1 MIAEE
6 LASPRAAEPD
16 ADAHFSI
23 AAVKAASRWLS
34 AHAHNVNSQAGED
47 GIVEKALSML
57 PDLSHWC
64 VEFGAW
70 DGRYMSNTYRLVD
83 RHGSHVA
90 LIEGDE
96 AKYKKLCS
104 GYPHPDRAVFINAYV
119 GWSSGNSL
127 DHLLAPHPIPD
138 NPDLL
143 SIDVDGNDYHIW
155 HATTRI
161 RPRLVLIEYNPTMA
175 NCLDFVQPADPGC
188 NQGNSPA
195 ALVRL
200 GKEKGYEL
208 IAVTRLNLLFVD
220 RQYYR
225 LFQIPDNS
233 LEAMRDDPP
242 DHLFCGYDGTVFV
255 HGAVGARWHRLWL
268 SASDVQVLPRMLRS
282 YPPTYSRLQEIA
294 LTWWRW
300 LRDPANRRAPSE
312 PNHVA
317 EERRRREGRSQ

>member
-1 MIAEE
+1 MIAGE
-6 LASPRAAEPD
+6 LESPPTD
-16 ADAHFSI
+16 APADSAFSI

-34 AHAHNVNSQAGED
+34 VHAHNVTSQAGED

-57 PDLSHWC
+57 PELSHWC

-70 DGRYMSNTYRLVD
+70 DGRYMSNTFNQVD
-83 RHGSHVA
+83 RHGSSVV
-90 LIEGDE
+90 LIEGDKTRFDQL
-96 AKYKKLCS
+96 AS
-104 GYPHPDRAVFINAYV
+104 AYPHRDRAVFINAYV
-119 GWSSGNSL
+119 GWSSENSL
-127 DHLLAPHPIPD
+127 DHLLAAHPVPE

-155 HATTRI
+155 SATTRL

-175 NCLDFVQPADPGC
+175 NCLDFVQPADPAC
-188 NQGNSPA
+188 NHGNSPA

-220 RQYYR
+220 RQYFS
-225 LFQIPDNS
+225 LFNISDNS

-268 SASDVQVLPRMLRS
+268 SASDVQVLPRILRG
-282 YPPTYSRLQEIA
+282 YPPTGNRLREFAINC
-294 LTWWRW
+294 WRW
-300 LRDPANRRAPSE
+300 FRDPASARSTAE

-317 EERRRREGRSQ
+317 EARRRAETRQR